1 MRDSILSNSSVMDRQ
16 MNNRPIDQ
24 QTNGWMD
31 KVSNRVACQR
41 LKREIII
48 KENLGL
54 LCRKKVQ
61 RLNDGNDFVQR
72 VRLIVIVRLTVR
84 LAVPPSK

>member
-1 MRDSILSNSSVMDRQ
+1 MDRQ

-48 KENLGL
+48 KENLV

-72 VRLIVIVRLTVR
+72 VRLIVRLTVR